1 MDILEKLFDNPARV
15 KLMKFFLFHP
25 AEVYD
30 RTDLIKLVKI
40 NSTSATRELGLLT
53 RVGMIKRKSFF
64 KRVEYKRSDKIKKK
78 RTWGYVLD
86 DEFPYRYALHNLLIT
101 SAPMNEHAI
110 ARRVSKHGKIQLVI
124 TSGVFLQ
131 DENSRLDLLIVG
143 DNMKEGP
150 LKATIR
156 TIESEIGTQL
166 RYAVFNTKDFRYRV
180 GVCDRLVRDIL
191 DYPHQKVVDK
201 LGL

>member
-1 MDILEKLFDNPARV
+1 MDILEKLFDNAARV

-25 AEVYD
+25 SEVFD
-30 RTDLIKLVKI
+30 RSSLIKRVKM
-40 NSTSATRELGLLT
+40 SSASATRELGLLV
-53 RVGMIKRKSFF
+53 RIGMIKKRSFF
-64 KRVEYKRSDKIKKK
+64 KEVKSKREHRIKKK
-78 RTWGYVLD
+78 RTSGYILD

-110 ARRVSKHGKIQLVI
+110 AKRVARHGKIQLVI

-131 DENSRLDLLIVG
+131 DEDSRLDLLIVG

-191 DYPHQKVVDK
+191 DYPHQKIVDK